1 MNEERKKLI
10 GSRIK
15 KCRQDNKLSQEE
27 LANKL
32 DMKRTNVANYEAG
45 RVVPP
50 GSALLEMSEIF
61 NVTTDYLL
69 GSASDPYSKVS
80 LEDND
85 LKQIQRQ
92 RNRLTGKDRERF
104 ENMIKMLKLSF
115 LDTENEEGDEFD
127 EEDDL

>member
-1 MNEERKKLI
+1 MNDERKKVI
-10 GSRIK
+10 GLRIK

-27 LANKL
+27 LAQKL
-32 DMKRTNVANYEAG
+32 DMKRSNVANYEAG

-69 GSASDPYSKVS
+69 GSTSDPYTKFS

-92 RNRLTGKDRERF
+92 RNKLIGKDRERF

>member
-1 MNEERKKLI
+1 MDTERKKLI
-10 GSRIK
+10 GARIK
-15 KCRQDNKLSQEE
+15 KCRQENDFSQEE

-32 DMKRTNVANYEAG
+32 DMKRSNVANYEAG

-50 GSALLEMSEIF
+50 GNVLLEMSNIF

-69 GSASDPYSKVS
+69 GSTNNPYSNIS
-80 LEDND
+80 LDDND

-92 RNRLTGKDRERF
+92 RSKLTGKDRERM

-115 LDTENEEGDEFD
+115 LDAENEEGDEVD
-127 EEDDL
+127 EEDL

>member
-1 MNEERKKLI
+1 MNEERKKVI
-10 GSRIK
+10 GLRIK

-27 LANKL
+27 LAQKL
-32 DMKRTNVANYEAG
+32 DMKRSNVANYEAG

-69 GSASDPYSKVS
+69 GSTNDSYSKFS

-92 RNRLTGKDRERF
+92 RNKLTGKDRERF

>member
-27 LANKL
+27 LAQKL
-32 DMKRTNVANYEAG
+32 DMKRSNVANYEAG

-50 GSALLEMSEIF
+50 GNALLEMSEIF

-69 GSASDPYSKVS
+69 GSTSDPYSKFP

>member
-1 MNEERKKLI
+1 MNEERKKVI
-10 GSRIK
+10 GLRIK

-27 LANKL
+27 LAQKL
-32 DMKRTNVANYEAG
+32 DMKRSNVANYEAG

-69 GSASDPYSKVS
+69 GSTNDPYSKFS

-92 RNRLTGKDRERF
+92 RNKLTGKDRERF

>member
-1 MNEERKKLI
+1 MDEERKKLI
-10 GSRIK
+10 GTRIK
-15 KCRQDNKLSQEE
+15 KCRLENKFSQEE

-32 DMKRTNVANYEAG
+32 NMKRSNVANYESG

-50 GSALLEMSEIF
+50 GNALLEMSNIF

-69 GSASDPYSKVS
+69 GSTNDPYSNIS

-92 RNRLTGKDRERF
+92 RNRLTGKDRERL

-115 LDTENEEGDEFD
+115 LDAENEEGDKFD
-127 EEDDL
+127 EDGDL

>member
-1 MNEERKKLI
+1 MDEERKKLI
-10 GSRIK
+10 GARIK
-15 KCRQDNKLSQEE
+15 KCRQENKFSQED

-32 DMKRTNVANYEAG
+32 NMKRSNVANYESG

-50 GSALLEMSEIF
+50 GNALLEMSNIF

-69 GSASDPYSKVS
+69 GSTNDPYSKVS

-92 RNRLTGKDRERF
+92 RNRLTGKDRERM

-115 LDTENEEGDEFD
+115 LDAENEEGDEFD
-127 EEDDL
+127 EDDDL

>member
-1 MNEERKKLI
+1 MDEERKKLI
-10 GSRIK
+10 GKRIR
-15 KCRQDNKLSQEE
+15 KCREECNFSQEG

-32 DMKRTNVANYEAG
+32 NMKRSNVANYESG

-50 GSALLEMSEIF
+50 GNTLLEMSKLF
-61 NVTTDYLL
+61 DVTTDYLL
-69 GSASDPYSKVS
+69 GSTNDPYRNVS
-80 LEDND
+80 LEDHD

-104 ENMIKMLKLSF
+104 ETMIKMLKLSF
-115 LDTENEEGDEFD
+115 LDAENEEGDEFD

>member
-1 MNEERKKLI
+1 MDIERKKLI
-10 GSRIK
+10 GTRIK
-15 KCRQDNKLSQEE
+15 KCRQENEFSQEE
-27 LANKL
+27 LAQKL
-32 DMKRTNVANYEAG
+32 DMKRSNVANYESG

-50 GSALLEMSEIF
+50 GNVLLEMSNIF

-69 GSASDPYSKVS
+69 GSTNNPYSNIS
-80 LEDND
+80 LDDND

-92 RNRLTGKDRERF
+92 RNKLTGKDRERM

>member
-1 MNEERKKLI
+1 MDTERKKLI
-10 GSRIK
+10 GTRIK
-15 KCRQDNKLSQEE
+15 RCRQENEFSQEE
-27 LANKL
+27 LAQKL
-32 DMKRTNVANYEAG
+32 DMKRSNVANYESG

-50 GSALLEMSEIF
+50 GNVLLEMSNIF

-69 GSASDPYSKVS
+69 GSTNNPYSNIS
-80 LEDND
+80 LDDND

-92 RNRLTGKDRERF
+92 RNKLTGKDRERM

>member
-1 MNEERKKLI
+1 MDTERKKLI
-10 GSRIK
+10 GARIK
-15 KCRQDNKLSQEE
+15 KCRQENDFSQEE

-32 DMKRTNVANYEAG
+32 DMKRSNVANYEAG

-50 GSALLEMSEIF
+50 GNALLEMSNIF

-69 GSASDPYSKVS
+69 GSTNNPYSNIS
-80 LEDND
+80 LDDND

-92 RNRLTGKDRERF
+92 RSKLTGKDRERM

-115 LDTENEEGDEFD
+115 LDAENEEGDEVD
-127 EEDDL
+127 EEDL

>member
-1 MNEERKKLI
+1 MDEERKKLI
-10 GSRIK
+10 GKRIR
-15 KCRQDNKLSQEE
+15 KCRLDNNFSQDE

-32 DMKRTNVANYEAG
+32 KMKRSNVANYESG

-50 GSALLEMSEIF
+50 GNVLIEMSQVF

-69 GSASDPYSKVS
+69 GSTNDPYTNVS
-80 LEDND
+80 LDDND

-92 RNRLTGKDRERF
+92 RTRLTGKDRERL

-115 LDTENEEGDEFD
+115 LDAENEEGDLDD

>member
-15 KCRQDNKLSQEE
+15 KCRQDYKLSQEE
-27 LANKL
+27 LAQKL
-32 DMKRTNVANYEAG
+32 NMKRSKVANYEAG

-69 GSASDPYSKVS
+69 GSTSDPYSKFS

>member
-10 GSRIK
+10 GLRIK
-15 KCRQDNKLSQEE
+15 KCRQDHKLSQEE
-27 LANKL
+27 LAQKL
-32 DMKRTNVANYEAG
+32 DMKRSNVANYEAG

-50 GSALLEMSEIF
+50 GSALLEMSDIF

-69 GSASDPYSKVS
+69 GSTSDPYSKFS

>member
-1 MNEERKKLI
+1 MNEERKKVI
-10 GSRIK
+10 GLRIK

-27 LANKL
+27 LAHKL
-32 DMKRTNVANYEAG
+32 DMKRSNVANYEAG

-69 GSASDPYSKVS
+69 GSTSDPYSKFS

-92 RNRLTGKDRERF
+92 RNKLTGKDRERF

>member
-1 MNEERKKLI
+1 MNEERKKVI
-10 GSRIK
+10 GLRIK

-27 LANKL
+27 LAQKL
-32 DMKRTNVANYEAG
+32 DMKRSNVANYEAG

-69 GSASDPYSKVS
+69 GSTSNPYSKFS

-92 RNRLTGKDRERF
+92 RNKLTGKDRERF

-127 EEDDL
+127 EEEDL